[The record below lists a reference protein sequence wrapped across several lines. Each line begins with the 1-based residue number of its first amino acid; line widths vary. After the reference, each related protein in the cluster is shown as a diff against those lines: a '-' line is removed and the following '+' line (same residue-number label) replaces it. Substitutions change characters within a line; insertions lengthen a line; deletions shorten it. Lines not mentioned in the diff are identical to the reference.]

1 MHNKKLLRDL
11 AWSSEHLQLKSMP
24 LCVCLCMYVCMY
36 VWTSAWLI
44 VGTLKQRLGLVLLLW
59 QHYGAKNKTLFTLLG
74 LK

>member
-1 MHNKKLLRDL
+1 MVFRTFATEKH
-11 AWSSEHLQLKSMP
+11 AFV
-24 LCVCLCMYVCMY
+24 CVPVYVCMYVCMY